1 MTFYDF
7 LWFRKWKGPT
17 GTVAAVPL
25 TKSTPRD
32 KIWLPPWGIQKNSFC
47 IACRKFWSV
56 LQYRIS
62 MAVWVFP
69 DVKHCQDFTATIGE
83 EAVHCSLQIIALMAS
98 RFLRRRSVA
107 LSHCRT
113 VPKIC
118 CVLQVSKVTLRSIEH
133 WEDTLSVSVTLRHC
147 SYPNLS
153 HFVCCEI
160 LFQTQQRFV
169 QLRDWNSGKQN
180 MWEIPCWETCCVG
193 NVWKCQVSTGK
204 VQA

>member
-1 MTFYDF
+1 MGISWCKALPGLYRNNRRGGCT
-7 LWFRKWKGPT
+7 L
-17 GTVAAVPL
+17 L
-25 TKSTPRD
+25 TANHS
-32 KIWLPPWGIQKNSFC
+32 
-47 IACRKFWSV
+47 
-56 LQYRIS
+56 
-62 MAVWVFP
+62 P
-69 DVKHCQDFTATIGE
+69 DGLTIPQTSQ
-83 EAVHCSLQIIALMAS
+83 C
-98 RFLRRRSVA
+98 RSVA

-153 HFVCCEI
+153 HFVCCKI

>member
-1 MTFYDF
+1 
-7 LWFRKWKGPT
+7 
-17 GTVAAVPL
+17 
-25 TKSTPRD
+25 
-32 KIWLPPWGIQKNSFC
+32 
-47 IACRKFWSV
+47 
-56 LQYRIS
+56 
-62 MAVWVFP
+62 
-69 DVKHCQDFTATIGE
+69 
-83 EAVHCSLQIIALMAS
+83 MAS
-98 RFLRRRSVA
+98 RLLRRRSVA

-180 MWEIPCWETCCVG
+180 MWEIPCWETCCVWEMFG
-193 NVWKCQVSTGK
+193 NVRYQPGRYKRKTALIKVKHTHTHTDRPNKKHSIWGNSLGGSTKGYQEMSK
-204 VQA
+204 DQWRSRKTRHNLGRCHA